1 MNSRLRGEIFDALK
15 SALKARGCTYS
26 DLATSLGLSEP
37 TIKRLFADG
46 DCKLGRLLEI
56 CDLLDVTL
64 TDLAERAKRGTDDS
78 LELSESTEAEL
89 AENPWLF
96 DLYVLLQSGEA
107 PEHIAEYFHIPAH
120 QLHQDLHKLHCL
132 GLAVIRDD
140 GRFSVLSDQPLQLRR
155 HGPLHSR
162 IREINLK
169 FVASIY
175 DQPNA
180 DGQVFRTISRR
191 MLPDTAR
198 VLQQEVADLA
208 ERIDKL
214 ARQDRLVS
222 SVDALTS
229 WKFTAAFGPVS
240 FSAILGHEEGTES
253 RPSPERVGKAALKF
267 APAQD

>member
-15 SALKARGCTYS
+15 RVLKARGWTYS
-26 DLATSLGLSEP
+26 DLASAIGLSEP

-64 TDLAERAKRGTDDS
+64 TDLTERAQRGTDVS
-78 LELSESTEAEL
+78 LELSEATEAEL
-89 AENPWLF
+89 AANPWLF
-96 DLYVLLQSGEA
+96 DLYVMLQSGETA
-107 PEHIAEYFHIPAH
+107 EHIAQHFHIPAY
-120 QLHQDLHKLHCL
+120 QLHQDLNTLHRL
-132 GLAVIRDD
+132 GLAIIRDN
-140 GRFSVLSDQPLQLRR
+140 GRFSVLTDQPLQLRR

-162 IREINLK
+162 IREINLQ

-175 DQPNA
+175 DEPNT
-180 DGQVFRTISRR
+180 DGQLFRTISRS

-198 VLQQEVADLA
+198 ILQREVADLA
-208 ERIDKL
+208 DRIDKL

-229 WKFTAAFGPVS
+229 WKFTAAFGSVDFP
-240 FSAILGHEEGTES
+240 AILGREVVSETDHSAKQG
-253 RPSPERVGKAALKF
+253 GQAAL
-267 APAQD
+267 